1 MDQTFEQEQR
11 HLSETYAALV
21 GLRNELIDEI
31 ETNHHGA
38 RQDLIDLSEE
48 VRLNFGSD
56 DETMETLAAI
66 ETLNSVIDTYNE
78 YHDASVKK
86 LGRISLLLEQPYFA
100 KVTLKMRPSRPAQ
113 DVYIGTQGM
122 TDKDMSPLVVDWRSP
137 IAETY
142 YSQKMGAV
150 SYEVNGHT
158 RTVELRVRRQF
169 DIVRDELRSYFDTT
183 VAIEDSLLLEALRR
197 RHSEKLRAITAT
209 IQREQN
215 NIIRHEDVPVL
226 LVSGIA
232 GSGKTSVMLQ
242 RIAYV
247 LYRQRKTLDAQ
258 QICLFTPNAIFSHY
272 INAVLPQLGESN
284 PYIYTWQGFLAHLG
298 LSERNS
304 GEEGDLARLALLSE
318 AMDDLTL
325 EPEDFRAIAFDGTT
339 LLKPSQIEAAFN
351 KYQQFPI
358 GARRCALTAEK
369 LHKSFE
375 RKISRMAHEDFWQ
388 EEMLSLDVDE
398 QVSIFGQLVDP
409 QDEAETVELTKDYL
423 SHHFKDTY
431 EQIESLS
438 WLRIDRIG
446 MRMLHASALSA
457 AEHLWLKMLISGHGA
472 KGVRYVVIDEIQDY
486 TPVQINVLARY
497 FHGAHF
503 LLLGD
508 PNQAIHKESAS
519 WREIRQTFSAA
530 GQLDE
535 CRLLTSYR
543 SSPEITSL
551 FASLLTRQERSS
563 LTSVQQPGIAP
574 DIHECGSDYLETLG
588 KIVSEAKG
596 GGGLIA
602 IIVADRARVHWLG
615 RQLPDDVKVLSADDS
630 LPRQGIVLLDLALA
644 KGLEFD
650 HVIVA
655 DAQEEVYPNTELC
668 RRRLYTAISR
678 ATHRVTIISQGR
690 LTPLL
695 RK

>member
-1 MDQTFEQEQR
+1 MDQTFKQEQH
-11 HLSETYAALV
+11 HLSETYAALI
-21 GLRNELIDEI
+21 GLRDELIDEI

-78 YHDASVKK
+78 YHDISVKK

-100 KVTLKMRPSRPAQ
+100 KVTLKMRPSRPTQ

-122 TDKDMSPLVVDWRSP
+122 TDKNMSPLVVDWRSP

-150 SYEVNGHT
+150 SYEVNGRT
-158 RTVELRVRRQF
+158 RTVELKVRRQF
-169 DIVRDELRSYFDTT
+169 DIVRNELRSYFDTS

-215 NIIRHEDVPVL
+215 DIIRHEDVPVL

-258 QICLFTPNAIFSHY
+258 QICLFSPNAIFSHY

-298 LSERNS
+298 LSERNG

-318 AMDDLTL
+318 AMDDLTF

-369 LHKSFE
+369 LHESFE
-375 RKISRMAHEDFWQ
+375 RKISRMAHEDLWQ
-388 EEMLSLDVDE
+388 EKMLSLDADE
-398 QVSIFGQLVDP
+398 QISIFGQLVDP
-409 QDEAETVELTKDYL
+409 QDEAETVKLTKGYL

-446 MRMLHASALSA
+446 MRMLHTSALSA

-472 KGVRYVVIDEIQDY
+472 KGIRYVVIDEIQDY

-497 FHGAHF
+497 FHGSHF

-508 PNQAIHKESAS
+508 PNQAIRKGSAS

-535 CRLLTSYR
+535 CHLLTSYR

-551 FASLLTRQERSS
+551 FASLLTRQERSR
-563 LTSVQQPGIAP
+563 LTSVQQSGVAP

-588 KIVSEAKG
+588 KIVSEAKD

-602 IIVADRARVHWLG
+602 IIVADRARVHWLS
-615 RQLPDDVKVLSADDS
+615 RQLSDDVKVLSAKDS
-630 LPRQGIVLLDLALA
+630 LPKQGVVLLDLTLA

-678 ATHRVTIISQGR
+678 ATHRVTIISQGK